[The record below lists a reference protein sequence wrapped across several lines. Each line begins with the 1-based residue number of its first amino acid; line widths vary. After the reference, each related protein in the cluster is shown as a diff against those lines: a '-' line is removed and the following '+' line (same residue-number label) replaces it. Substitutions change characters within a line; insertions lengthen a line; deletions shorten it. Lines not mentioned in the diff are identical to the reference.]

1 MTAFASSAQA
11 QPREMKVKTCD
22 VNAFQQELNEWR
34 GSAASFNA
42 YSDDHD
48 RFVLKLAKQ
57 DAQQGTVG
65 IAFFY
70 CSYLAGPSSW
80 SAVNL
85 VVHPALRDDGSPG
98 YEVRD
103 TAAGF
108 VVRFASASLYGNE
121 EAVLP
126 ERD

>member
-1 MTAFASSAQA
+1 
-11 QPREMKVKTCD
+11 MKVKTCD
-22 VNAFQQELNEWR
+22 VDEFQQELNEWR
-34 GSAASFNA
+34 GGAASFNA

-48 RFVLKLAKQ
+48 RFVLKLTKQ
-57 DAQQGTVG
+57 DAEQEPVR

-70 CSYLAGPSSW
+70 CSYLAGPTSW
-80 SAVNL
+80 SSVNL
-85 VVHPALRDDGSPG
+85 VVHQAPRDDGSPG

-108 VVRFASASLYGNE
+108 AVRFASASLYGNE

-126 ERD
+126 ERN